1 MFLCLVKSDDRS
13 AGTGEFSCTTT
24 TPRNVNHLQILLT
37 DDGSG
42 VAVISEWNAPEPQ
55 PTEAELSAA
64 DGLATTAEANVD
76 VIANRMKEYSSV
88 EEQIEFITENGLT
101 PWQTK
106 VSEIKAKYP
115 KN

>member
-1 MFLCLVKSDDRS
+1 MGNEDRVMARLDS
-13 AGTGEFSCTTT
+13 KIEAHLGRKVNFSPESGE
-24 TPRNVNHLQILLT
+24 ILLT

-64 DGLATTAEANVD
+64 DGAATTAEANVG
-76 VIANRMKEYSSV
+76 VIANRQKEYGSV

-106 VSEIKAKYP
+106 VDEIKAKYP
-115 KN
+115 KQ

>member
-1 MFLCLVKSDDRS
+1 MARLDSKIEAHLGRKVNFSPD
-13 AGTGEFSCTTT
+13 GGE
-24 TPRNVNHLQILLT
+24 VHLT

-42 VAVISEWNAPEPQ
+42 VAVISKWDAPEPQ

-76 VIANRMKEYSSV
+76 VIANRQKEYGSI

-106 VSEIKAKYP
+106 VDEIKAKYP
-115 KN
+115 KQ